1 MTGKTELKEQTS
13 GFQLLTLRKEPNP
26 NKYFPLS
33 FWRAVSLYRA
43 ESLRGFELQN
53 EGNLG
58 EKYYPACFMNNEV
71 CSF

>member
-43 ESLRGFELQN
+43 FYLGFLKPHF
-53 EGNLG
+53 G
-58 EKYYPACFMNNEV
+58 
-71 CSF
+71 